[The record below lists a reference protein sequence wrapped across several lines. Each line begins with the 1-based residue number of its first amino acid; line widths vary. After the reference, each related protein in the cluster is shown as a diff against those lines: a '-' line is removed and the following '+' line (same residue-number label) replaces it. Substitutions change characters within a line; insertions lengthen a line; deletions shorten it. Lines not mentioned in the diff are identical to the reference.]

1 MIADLDQ
8 SIKQLLVSDLP
19 IKNGEIDVKFDLPNR
34 EWSNKLTKPT
44 VNLFLYDVREN
55 TALRR
60 TQFDPA
66 GNGNARDELARMK
79 KAPHR
84 IDCFYMLTTWAAEPE
99 DEHRLLTRVLM
110 SLFRYPVLPDHF
122 LVGTLQEPRF
132 PIQTYVARHDKLTNP
147 AEVWSA
153 LDNEMRPS
161 VAYSATMTLDPWSEV
176 SGPIVR
182 TLTLRTGKT
191 TSLPWF
197 ERFEGA
203 ETRLLGQSVEGRP
216 LLIAETP
223 DRPEFVLL
231 IGRQHPPEVTGALGM
246 QAFLDTVFGDT
257 PLANRFRD
265 RFKLGVVP
273 LMNPDGVA
281 RGHWRHNVG
290 DTDLNR
296 DWGPFKQPETRAVM
310 RWVDGLESTGHE
322 LVLVLDFHSTFEDLF
337 YTQPAGDDSADFAS
351 LWLGASRARLPD
363 FPFKHVPSTNL
374 TQPNSKNYFHNRG
387 MPWCSGRPARRNPSR
402 YRSTAGESTKRY
414 IRSRPSGCLEY
425 C

>member
-44 VNLFLYDVREN
+44 VNFFLYDVREN
-55 TALRR
+55 TTLRR
-60 TQFDPA
+60 AQYDPV

-84 IDCFYMLTTWAAEPE
+84 IDCFYMLTSWAAEPE

-161 VAYSATMTLDPWSEV
+161 IAYTTTMTLDPWIEV

-191 TSLPWF
+191 TSLPWSEQF
-197 ERFEGA
+197 DEDGFSA
-203 ETRLLGQSVEGRP
+203 ELNYIGGTIRSKAEDGRP
-216 LLIAETP
+216 LSGLEVAIK
-223 DRPEFVLL
+223 
-231 IGRQHPPEVTGALGM
+231 GRGWFATTDDDG
-246 QAFLDTVFGDT
+246 
-257 PLANRFRD
+257 
-265 RFKLGVVP
+265 RFKLGG
-273 LMNPDGVA
+273 M
-281 RGHWRHNVG
+281 
-290 DTDLNR
+290 
-296 DWGPFKQPETRAVM
+296 
-310 RWVDGLESTGHE
+310 
-322 LVLVLDFHSTFEDLF
+322 
-337 YTQPAGDDSADFAS
+337 PAGDYTLVIWPEKGKPKEKRIS
-351 LWLGASRARLPD
+351 
-363 FPFKHVPSTNL
+363 VPAAKDDYDL
-374 TQPNSKNYFHNRG
+374 
-387 MPWCSGRPARRNPSR
+387 A
-402 YRSTAGESTKRY
+402 
-414 IRSRPSGCLEY
+414 L
-425 C
+425 